1 MFCRN
6 LTRQN
11 YPCRIVTPALPELH
25 KLMKDDVVMLRSFA
39 KNYTC
44 RMRSEVHDYK
54 YTNGSIWN
62 NSAKRHQQILII
74 VHDTRRMLNV
84 NGWTLLKPWG
94 NSHCASQKQK
104 ESIDQTHTPVFRHLY
119 KSILGQTMLQQHQP
133 FLK

>member
-1 MFCRN
+1 MQEWHQMFCRN

-74 VHDTRRMLNV
+74 VHDTRHMLNV
-84 NGWTLLKPWG
+84 NGWTLLKPFG
-94 NSHCASQKQK
+94 QFSIAHLRNKRRVLTRHIHQCLNICASQ
-104 ESIDQTHTPVFRHLY
+104 Y
-119 KSILGQTMLQQHQP
+119 
-133 FLK
+133 